1 MNKID
6 IIKRLFFN
14 YTKKHINKIILSVF
28 FALLVAGSTSA
39 IAYLLDPAIKKI
51 FIEKDQALIIIIPIF
66 IIVAFAV
73 KGFSLYVA
81 KVLMIGVS
89 EEVRKDLQCDMLNN
103 LVEADTK
110 LIDGKHTGKF
120 ISNIT
125 NDVSHITNLISTAVL
140 NIFKD
145 SLTLIG
151 LLIVMFFQNWKL
163 SLVALIMIPLA
174 TFAAR
179 TLGKRI
185 GKVATE
191 QMLRAGILNTY
202 LIELFK
208 NHKLIKIF
216 QQEKYEKIRAEK
228 FINDVK
234 EKTIKIATVYVRSS
248 PIMETLTGI
257 MIAVLIFYSGKLVLK
272 NEIDINNFFS
282 FLAAMMLAYQPVRS
296 LATLNITISQG
307 LSAAKRILPVID
319 EKSELV
325 QNKDDSEIK
334 VDTGNIEFKNV
345 SFKYEKK
352 NEIDINNFF
361 SFLAAMMLAYQPV
374 RSLATLNITISQ
386 GLSAATRI
394 LPIIDEKSELQ
405 ENKNSTEIK
414 VNAGDVEF
422 KNVSFKYEKERKNNT
437 LNSVNIKMLGGKMT
451 SIVGHSGAGKSTILN
466 LIPRFYDAIS
476 GDIEIDNQSIYNC
489 TISSLRKNISLV
501 SQDTTLFDDTIR
513 NNIAYAN
520 LGASQKEIEE
530 AAKYSYA
537 SEFIEKLPNKYETII
552 GENGTRLSGGEK
564 QRLSI
569 ARAMLKKSQIILL
582 DEATSS
588 LDAETENKIQD
599 AINFLT
605 KDRTTIV
612 IAHRLSTILNSDK
625 IYVIDAGTVVGEGT
639 HDQLLANSKVYKNF
653 YEKQIKKV

>member
-1 MNKID
+1 MNKIET
-6 IIKRLFFN
+6 IKRLFFD
-14 YTKKHINKIILSVF
+14 YTKKHIKKILLSVF
-28 FALLVAGSTSA
+28 FALLVAGSTSG
-39 IAYLLDPAIKKI
+39 IAYLLDPAIEKI

-66 IIVAFAV
+66 IIIAFAV
-73 KGFSLYVA
+73 KGFSLYLA
-81 KVLMIGVS
+81 KVIMIGVS

-103 LVEADTK
+103 LIAADTR

-125 NDVSHITNLISTAVL
+125 NDVSHITNLISVAVL

-151 LLIVMFFQNWKL
+151 LLTVMFFQNWKL
-163 SLVALIMIPLA
+163 ALIAIIMIPLA

-185 GKVATE
+185 SKVATE
-191 QMLRAGILNTY
+191 QMLKAGILNTY

-216 QQEKYEKIRAEK
+216 QQEKYENKRAEK

-234 EKTIKIATVYVRSS
+234 EKTVKIATVYVRSS

-307 LSAAKRILPVID
+307 LSAATRILPV
-319 EKSELV
+319 
-325 QNKDDSEIK
+325 
-334 VDTGNIEFKNV
+334 
-345 SFKYEKK
+345 
-352 NEIDINNFF
+352 
-361 SFLAAMMLAYQPV
+361 
-374 RSLATLNITISQ
+374 
-386 GLSAATRI
+386 
-394 LPIIDEKSELQ
+394 IDEKSELQ
-405 ENKNSTEIK
+405 ENKNSAEIK

-520 LGASQKEIEE
+520 LDAGQNEIEE
-530 AAKYSYA
+530 AAKYSFA

-625 IYVIDAGTVVGEGT
+625 IYVIDAGKVVDEGT

>member
-1 MNKID
+1 MKKID
-6 IIKRLFFN
+6 ILKRLYFEYTRKHLKQIFLSLFFS
-14 YTKKHINKIILSVF
+14 LF
-28 FALLVAGSTSA
+28 VAGSTSA
-39 IAYLLDPAIKKI
+39 IAYLLDPAIEKI
-51 FIEKDQALIIIIPIF
+51 FIEKDQTLMVIIPLF
-66 IIVAFAV
+66 IIVAFAT
-73 KGFSLYVA
+73 KGLSLYMA
-81 KVLMIGVS
+81 KVLMIGVA
-89 EEVRKDLQCDMLNN
+89 EEVRKEMQCDMLGN
-103 LVEADTK
+103 LISADTA
-110 LIDGKHTGKF
+110 LIEGKHTGKF
-120 ISNIT
+120 ISILA
-125 NDVSHITNLISTAVL
+125 NDVNHITNLVSVALL

-145 SLTLIG
+145 SLTLVG
-151 LLIVMFFQNWKL
+151 LLMVMFFQNWKL
-163 SLVALIMIPLA
+163 SLIAIIMIPLA
-174 TFAAR
+174 SFAAK

-191 QMLRAGILNTY
+191 QMLKAGILNTY

-216 QQEKYEKIRAEK
+216 QQEKYENERAEK

-234 EKTIKIATVYVRSS
+234 EKSKKIATIFVRSS

-257 MIAVLIFYSGKLVLK
+257 MIAILIFYSGKLVLK
-272 NEIDINNFFS
+272 NEIDVNNFFS

-296 LATLNITISQG
+296 LATVNIAINQG
-307 LSAAKRILPVID
+307 LSAAIRILPVID
-319 EKSELV
+319 EKSKLTENEHDL
-325 QNKDDSEIK
+325 EIK
-334 VDTGNIEFKNV
+334 VNNGDIEFKNV
-345 SFKYEKK
+345 SFKYDNRDKE
-352 NEIDINNFF
+352 
-361 SFLAAMMLAYQPV
+361 
-374 RSLATLNITISQ
+374 ATK
-386 GLSAATRI
+386 
-394 LPIIDEKSELQ
+394 P
-405 ENKNSTEIK
+405 
-414 VNAGDVEF
+414 
-422 KNVSFKYEKERKNNT
+422 T
-437 LNSVNIKMLGGKMT
+437 LNSVNLKISGSKMT

-466 LIPRFYDAIS
+466 LIPRFYDINS
-476 GDIEIDNQSIYNC
+476 GDILIDSQSVYKS

-520 LGASQKEIEE
+520 LEASQKEIEE
-530 AAKYSYA
+530 AAKYSFA

-625 IYVIDAGTVVGEGT
+625 IYVIDAGKVVGEGT
-639 HDQLLANSKVYKNF
+639 HDQLLANSTLYKNF
-653 YEKQIKKV
+653 YEKQIRKG